1 MGGDTPPY
9 FQMFNQGEIVPGRMI
24 RKGKWKLICY
34 ANKKKYDLLFNLE
47 KDPHE
52 LTNVIAKYLE
62 QAETLRKLV
71 YKDWE
76 IERIKE
82 NYKIKKE
89 QHKILS
95 QWGENVDY
103 EEKERWHI
111 PSNLK
116 QIDEDNFI

>member
-1 MGGDTPPY
+1 
-9 FQMFNQGEIVPGRMI
+9 MI
-24 RKGKWKLICY
+24 TKGKWKLICY

-62 QAETLRKLV
+62 QAETLRKLL